1 MTEQPEG
8 VTAAEGQPASQRPKG
23 LKGQVLLYTGEG
35 KGKTTSAF
43 GVALRAVGRGWK
55 VSMIQS
61 TKMGDWPPGEPMGE
75 IAGAHRLEPDLE
87 VISTGIGF
95 VNIFGDPYT
104 LDEHREA
111 AQKGLQLS
119 KEKIASGQY
128 QLVILDEIL
137 GAVDQGQVDLEQVI
151 ELIRGKPHAVNLLL
165 TGHDAHKR
173 LLDQLLPVVDL
184 ATEMVKL
191 KHPYDEGH
199 QARKGLDY

>member
-1 MTEQPEG
+1 MSDT
-8 VTAAEGQPASQRPKG
+8 PKG
-23 LKGQVLLYTGEG
+23 LRGQVLLYTGEG

-43 GVALRAVGRGWK
+43 GVALRAVGRGWN
-55 VSMIQS
+55 VTMIQF
-61 TKMGDWPPGEPMGE
+61 TKMGEWPPGQPMGE
-75 IAGAHRLEPDLE
+75 VAGAKRLAPDFE

-95 VNIFGDPYT
+95 VNILGDSHT
-104 LDEHREA
+104 LDEHRDA
-111 AQKGLQLS
+111 AQKGLALA

-137 GAVDQGQVDLEQVI
+137 GAVDQGQIDLDQVL
-151 ELIRGKPHAVNLLL
+151 ELIQSKPHALNLLL
-165 TGHDAHKR
+165 TGHDAQKRFLDR
-173 LLDQLLPVVDL
+173 LLPLVDL

>member
-1 MTEQPEG
+1 MADGP
-8 VTAAEGQPASQRPKG
+8 RG
-23 LKGQVLLYTGEG
+23 LRGQVLLYTGEG

-55 VSMIQS
+55 VSMIQF
-61 TKMGDWPPGEPMGE
+61 TKMGEWPPGEPMGE
-75 IAGAHRLEPDLE
+75 IAGAKRLEPDLE

-111 AQKGLQLS
+111 AQKGLELA

-128 QLVILDEIL
+128 QLVILDEVL
-137 GAVDQGQVDLEQVI
+137 GAVDQGQVDPEQVLD
-151 ELIRGKPHAVNLLL
+151 LIRSKPHRVNLLL
-165 TGHDAHKR
+165 TGHDDKKRFLDR
-173 LLDQLLPVVDL
+173 LLPEVDL

-191 KHPYDEGH
+191 KHPFDTGT